1 MGSQQPNL
9 DALRK
14 VFTATGTAGNACVLT
29 IPAVSGDLH
38 VLEHVEFSYDSDP
51 AVGSTITATTGAE
64 TLLDHFVTNGGPGQ
78 FNFDS
83 GGRHGSES
91 TRGSSIVITLAASA
105 GRTGK
110 ISVGIR

>member
-29 IPAVSGDLH
+29 IPAVAGDLH
-38 VLEHVEFSYDSDP
+38 VLEHVEFSYDDDP
-51 AVGSTITATTGAE
+51 AVGATITATTDAE
-64 TLLDHFVTNGGPGQ
+64 TLLDQFVKTGGPGQ
-78 FNFDS
+78 FRFNS

-91 TRGSSIVITLAASA
+91 TRGSTIVITLAASA

-110 ISVGIR
+110 INAGIR